1 MVRHIVCYKLTDN
14 SEEKKKETQNV
25 LLSMKNNVPMLKS
38 IEVGTD
44 FFCSDRSF
52 DVALIA
58 TFESREDYNKYL
70 EDDYHNNVVMK
81 HTHSV
86 ACKTVI
92 VDFDF

>member
-1 MVRHIVCYKLTDN
+1 MVKHIVCYKLTDS
-14 SEEKKKETQNV
+14 SEKQKQETAKI
-25 LLSMKNNVPMLKS
+25 LLSMKDNVPMLKS

-52 DVALIA
+52 DVALIT
-58 TFESREDYNKYL
+58 TFENRQDYDKYL
-70 EDDYHNNVVMK
+70 LDDYHRNVVMA
-81 HTHSV
+81 HTHTV

>member
-1 MVRHIVCYKLTDN
+1 MVKHIVCYKLTDN
-14 SEEKKKETQNV
+14 SEEKKKETANV
-25 LLSMKNNVPMLKS
+25 ILSMKDKIPMLKS
-38 IEVGTD
+38 LEVGTD

-58 TFESREDYNKYL
+58 TFENRDDYDKYL
-70 EDDYHNNVVMK
+70 EDEYHKNVVMA

-92 VDFDF
+92 VDFDI